1 MTWFE
6 TILFLSG
13 LFIGILVGALVMFFG
28 IKIYLEK
35 NPPINKKQIKEMFK
49 QMGRSPSEKQIQQIM
64 LAMNKNCITK
74 FKLFIFYICFFISIS
89 ILIQEQIIS
98 YTYFVLRGSKKFL
111 VKFKNIY
118 IQIPSLICF
127 RSFKKTISSYE
138 FIYSV

>member
-28 IKIYLEK
+28 IKKYLEK

-64 LAMNKNCITK
+64 LAMKNKK
-74 FKLFIFYICFFISIS
+74 
-89 ILIQEQIIS
+89 
-98 YTYFVLRGSKKFL
+98 
-111 VKFKNIY
+111 
-118 IQIPSLICF
+118 
-127 RSFKKTISSYE
+127 
-138 FIYSV
+138 